1 KIATNM
7 SARPLHIVTPCKHSR
22 PISKTSGFEVWM
34 KLENCQPSG
43 SFKTRGIGHMCL
55 KNKDSPRF
63 VCSSG
68 GNAGLAAAY
77 AGKQLGVPVTIFV
90 PLTTTNLV
98 IEKLKDEG
106 ADVVRGGAAWDE
118 CNQNALKFVEESGS
132 VYIPPFEHPLIW
144 EGNSSVIAELDSR
157 PDLVICSVGGGG
169 LMCGVVEGLKK
180 RNWDNVPVLA
190 VETHG
195 ANSLYQAVQAGK
207 QVTLPAIT
215 SIAITLGAKTIG
227 KQAFELTKTHPIIP
241 CLVSDE
247 DVVKTISSFLDDEK
261 ILVEPACAASIAV
274 LYNGKLKQ
282 LVASNPLL
290 ANVKKVVL
298 IVCGGSGVTIDMLN
312 GWKEKFNV

>member
-1 KIATNM
+1 NMASETLYIA
-7 SARPLHIVTPCKHSR
+7 APYKHSR
-22 PISKTSGFEVWM
+22 ALSKASGVEVWM

-43 SFKTRGIGHMCL
+43 SFKTRGISHMCVKH
-55 KNKDSPRF
+55 KNSPRF

-77 AGKQLGVPVTIFV
+77 SGKQLGVPVTIFV
-90 PLTTTNLV
+90 PLTTTQLV
-98 IEKLKDEG
+98 IDKLKDEG

-118 CNQNALKFVEESGS
+118 CNQNALKFVEETGS
-132 VYIPPFEHPLIW
+132 VYIPPFEHPYIW
-144 EGNSSVIAELDSR
+144 EGNSSIIAELDSK

-169 LMCGVVEGLKK
+169 LMCGIVEGLVK
-180 RNWDNVPVLA
+180 RKWDDVPVLA

-195 ANSLYQAVQAGK
+195 SNSLYQAVQAGK

-227 KQAFELTKTHPIIP
+227 KQAFELTKSHPIIP

-247 DVVKTISSFLDDEK
+247 DVVKTISQFLDDEK

-274 LYNGKLKQ
+274 LYNGKLKE
-282 LVASNPLL
+282 LASSNPKLG
-290 ANVKKVVL
+290 NVKKVVL
-298 IVCGGSGVTIDMLN
+298 VVCGGSGVTIEMLKN
-312 GWKEKFNV
+312 WKQMFNIK